1 MSTTKMNFT
10 LISLTVALS
19 TILIIISG
27 YIFANRIIESM
38 TAQIQNLEYTRVGG
52 EENYK
57 LLREIQ
63 RDQISN
69 YIKDLSDKDPKY
81 IEGLK
86 RKI

>member
-1 MSTTKMNFT
+1 MNFT